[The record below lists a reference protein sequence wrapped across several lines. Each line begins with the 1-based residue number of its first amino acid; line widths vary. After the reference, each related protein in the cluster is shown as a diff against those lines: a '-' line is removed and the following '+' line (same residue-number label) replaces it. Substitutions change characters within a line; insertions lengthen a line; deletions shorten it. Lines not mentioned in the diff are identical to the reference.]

1 MTVSSQTTINADE
14 LKKAYDSRVIDF
26 IRSSYSINYSPS
38 SLPFDDMP
46 SELTGILSTVTYPSL
61 TSSLISSSKTIT
73 ASAIRDAFIG
83 NANTELTRYRNVR
96 WTRNVT
102 ASGKNRDGTIVQPT
116 SEQKTGISGRLST
129 TLSAPGFS
137 NPSSIDDISSELSI
151 SSSSINNFL
160 DGIRN
165 EWINVSVNTTL
176 DRSYS
181 VCHNSCHNNCHG
193 SRGRR

>member
-1 MTVSSQTTINADE
+1 MTVSSQTTINADQ
-14 LKKAYDSRVIDF
+14 LKQAYNSRVIDF
-26 IRSSYSINYSPS
+26 ILSIYSINYSPS

-46 SELTGILSTVTYPSL
+46 PELTGILSTVIYPSL
-61 TSSLISSSKTIT
+61 TSSLISRSNTIT

-102 ASGKNRDGTIVQPT
+102 ASGINRDGTTVEPT

-129 TLSAPGFS
+129 SLRAPGFS
-137 NPSSIDDISSELSI
+137 NPSSINNISRGLNMSA
-151 SSSSINNFL
+151 SSINNFL

-165 EWINVSVNTTL
+165 EWIRVSVNTTL
-176 DRSYS
+176 DQEYS